1 MQIINSFAQS
11 FALFSYRNAAS
22 LNIFL
27 LTTSGAFVLFRAKY
41 KSASPDIFFS
51 VSFPLNQKHSFHF
64 SLMISMNAWN
74 NLNLFRRNTIYFQS
88 SPVTDSNPVF
98 FPTYVLPC
106 DKIFREAIIQRSG
119 LQAIFDLK
127 FTGFPAKNSSPYQF
141 FPAFFLIC
149 PSKGNRNFS
158 LSRSNSLHRHDMFP
172 LCTVPFHPKSERY
185 GHVNYSRV
193 RNIVRGQNLMLSC
206 ILRLQDH

>member
-1 MQIINSFAQS
+1 
-11 FALFSYRNAAS
+11 
-22 LNIFL
+22 
-27 LTTSGAFVLFRAKY
+27 
-41 KSASPDIFFS
+41 
-51 VSFPLNQKHSFHF
+51 
-64 SLMISMNAWN
+64 MISMNAWN

-141 FPAFFLIC
+141 FPAFFLIILFRHLLNSIKGFSHNFY
-149 PSKGNRNFS
+149 SKI
-158 LSRSNSLHRHDMFP
+158 H
-172 LCTVPFHPKSERY
+172 
-185 GHVNYSRV
+185 
-193 RNIVRGQNLMLSC
+193 
-206 ILRLQDH
+206 